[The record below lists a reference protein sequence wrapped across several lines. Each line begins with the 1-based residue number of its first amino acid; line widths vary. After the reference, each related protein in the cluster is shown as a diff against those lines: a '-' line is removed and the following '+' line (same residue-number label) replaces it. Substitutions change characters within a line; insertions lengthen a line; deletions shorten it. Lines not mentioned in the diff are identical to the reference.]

1 MAKPIFVMR
10 IPVSALDEMGA
21 DKLSQISKDLQ
32 KQLDDY
38 HVLLMVDNRVDTA
51 KFECFNV
58 EHLDTITVAEMKE
71 LIIDAIDQLK

>member
-1 MAKPIFVMR
+1 MAKPIFIMR

-21 DKLSQISKDLQ
+21 DKLSQISIDMQ
-32 KQLDDY
+32 KRLDDY

-51 KFECFNV
+51 KFECFNI

-71 LIIDAIDQLK
+71 LIIDAIESL